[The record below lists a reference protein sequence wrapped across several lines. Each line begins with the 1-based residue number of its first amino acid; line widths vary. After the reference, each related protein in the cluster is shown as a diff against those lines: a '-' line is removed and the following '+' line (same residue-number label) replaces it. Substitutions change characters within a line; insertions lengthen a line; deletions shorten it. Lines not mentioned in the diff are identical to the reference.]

1 MNVVSAMRRVRG
13 RRGAGGRTAAARPFQ
28 QVPGL
33 RGGGRLRGAG
43 LAQVTAHEEQ
53 FSRVGSFEWAPRLE
67 EVSVYRRLGRGRGVQ
82 CSLTPRAPNQRG
94 EGARTSGLAA
104 QSPPGRGG
112 PHGQPGQRR
121 RRRHQV
127 QHEAEQRQAEERR
140 PGRPTAATAPAPAVP
155 GARYRPPPLA
165 SASRRSRRRHRGS
178 APRRRLKYPSV
189 HRAARRV
196 IVRQLRHCARDST
209 PHRRWQRRCCP
220 ATR

>member
-1 MNVVSAMRRVRG
+1 M
-13 RRGAGGRTAAARPFQ
+13 
-28 QVPGL
+28 
-33 RGGGRLRGAG
+33 
-43 LAQVTAHEEQ
+43 
-53 FSRVGSFEWAPRLE
+53 
-67 EVSVYRRLGRGRGVQ
+67 Q
-82 CSLTPRAPNQRG
+82 CSLTPRAPNERG

-127 QHEAEQRQAEERR
+127 QHEAEQRQAKERR
-140 PGRPTAATAPAPAVP
+140 PGRPTAAPAPAPAVP

-196 IVRQLRHCARDST
+196 IARRLRHCARDPDARPPRATPLLPGNALDPTQLRKGGLAETRRSSSGGFRAST
-209 PHRRWQRRCCP
+209 APHRTPPIPR
-220 ATR
+220 